1 VEKRQ
6 VAVTA
11 GRVPLVGTPANMR
24 QLNQRVVL
32 ERLRTGGPAT
42 RPGIAADT
50 RLSKPTVGQAL
61 LDLEQD
67 GLVRTAGRTIA
78 GQGRSA
84 VVYEANPAAG
94 HVLAIDIGRRHIRFA
109 VADLA
114 GDIVARFDERNR
126 ARSARALVRMVRDG
140 AERAVDAAG
149 LTLTDIVSTVVGSPG
164 VPDRRAKALHQAPN
178 LPGWERKGL
187 LTELESVLG
196 PGLVVENDANLIAL
210 GEHEAGAARGV
221 DVFVCV
227 LIGTGVGMGI
237 VVDGTLFRGAHGAA
251 GEVGYLPYG
260 WPAHGMPDPSYVAPP
275 QGMLEASAG
284 ADAVV
289 RSAVGHGLT
298 AVRTAKDVF
307 DLARDGDVAALRAVE
322 EEAARLAFL
331 VSSVVAVVDPELVVL
346 GGGVGTSTDLLAGPL
361 ESALAR
367 TTPLTPTIVAGHLGE
382 DAVLTGAITIGLRT
396 AREAVLDRRR
406 AARA

>member
-1 VEKRQ
+1 M
-6 VAVTA
+6 TA
-11 GRVPLVGTPANMR
+11 SSGPLVGTPANMR

-32 ERLRTGGPAT
+32 ERLRGGGPAT
-42 RPGIAADT
+42 RPKIAADT
-50 RLSKPTVGQAL
+50 GLSKPTVGQAL

-67 GLVRTAGRTIA
+67 GLVRTAGRSIA

-84 VVYEANPAAG
+84 VVYEVDPSAG
-94 HVLAIDIGRRHIRFA
+94 HVLAVDIGRRHIRFA

-114 GDIVARFDERNR
+114 GEVVTRLDERNR
-126 ARSARALVRMVRDG
+126 ARSARALVRMVREG
-140 AERAVDAAG
+140 ADRAVATAG
-149 LTLTDIVSTVVGSPG
+149 LSADDIVSTVVGSPG
-164 VPDRRAKALHQAPN
+164 VPDPRVKALHQAPN

-187 LTELESVLG
+187 LTELEAELG

-237 VVDGTLFRGAHGAA
+237 VVNGTLFRGAHGAA

-260 WPAHGMPDPSYVAPP
+260 WPSHGMPDPSYVAPP
-275 QGMLEASAG
+275 QGMLEAAAG

-289 RSAVGHGLT
+289 RSAVAQGLT
-298 AVRTAKDVF
+298 QVHTAKDVF
-307 DLARDGDVAALRAVE
+307 DLARSGDSAAARAVE

-346 GGGVGTSTDLLAGPL
+346 GGGVGTSTDLLVGPL
-361 ESALAR
+361 EAALAR
-367 TTPLTPTIVAGHLGE
+367 TTPLSPTIVAGHLGE
-382 DAVLTGAITIGLRT
+382 DAVLTGAITVGLRR
-396 AREAVLDRRR
+396 AREAVLERRR
-406 AARA
+406 ARA

>member
-1 VEKRQ
+1 
-6 VAVTA
+6 VTA
-11 GRVPLVGTPANMR
+11 GSGPLVGTPANMR
-24 QLNQRVVL
+24 QLNQRLVL
-32 ERLRTGGPAT
+32 ERLRTDGPAT
-42 RPGIAADT
+42 RPRIAADT
-50 RLSKPTVGQAL
+50 GLSKPTVGQAL

-67 GLVRTAGRTIA
+67 GLVRTAGRSIA
-78 GQGRSA
+78 GQGRAA
-84 VVYEANPAAG
+84 VVYEVNPSAG

-114 GDIVARFDERNR
+114 GDVVARLDERNR
-126 ARSARALVRMVRDG
+126 ARSARALVRMVREG
-140 AERAVDAAG
+140 ADRAVTTAG
-149 LTLTDIVSTVVGSPG
+149 LTLADIVSTVVGSPG
-164 VPDRRAKALHQAPN
+164 VPDPRAKALHQAPN

-187 LTELESVLG
+187 LAELEAELG
-196 PGLVVENDANLIAL
+196 PGLIVENDANLIAL

-237 VVDGTLFRGAHGAA
+237 VVDGSLFRGAHGAA

-260 WPAHGMPDPSYVAPP
+260 WPAHGMPDSSYVAPP
-275 QGMLEASAG
+275 QGMLEAAAG

-289 RSAVGHGLT
+289 RSAIGHGLT
-298 AVRTAKDVF
+298 QARTAKDVF
-307 DLARDGDVAALRAVE
+307 DLARAGDKAAMQAVW

-346 GGGVGTSTDLLAGPL
+346 GGGVGTSTDLLVGPL
-361 ESALAR
+361 QEALAR

-382 DAVLTGAITIGLRT
+382 DAVLTGAITIGLRH
-396 AREAVLDRRR
+396 ARETVMDRRR
-406 AARA
+406 ARA